1 MLADLAE
8 ERELGGELLRV
19 RGGALGELGLE
30 DAVALKERAV
40 ALEELLDPLLQRR
53 RFILTCAAPRCCAAE
68 RVSSAGARRRARGKL
83 RRVAFLGETA
93 GNRSVLRDSI
103 PGTQL

>member
-1 MLADLAE
+1 MADLAE

-40 ALEELLDPLLQRR
+40 ALEELLQRR
-53 RFILTCAAPRCCAAE
+53 RLILTCAAPRCCAAE
-68 RVSSAGARRRARGKL
+68 RVSSAGARRSARGKL
-83 RRVAFLGETA
+83 RRVAFLGEMA